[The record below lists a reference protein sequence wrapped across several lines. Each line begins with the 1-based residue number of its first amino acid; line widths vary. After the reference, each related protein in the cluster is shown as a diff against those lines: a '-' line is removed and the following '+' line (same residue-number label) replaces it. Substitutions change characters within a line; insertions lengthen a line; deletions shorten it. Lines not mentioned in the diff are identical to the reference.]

1 MYLVQFWS
9 QTKLDGLLQ
18 SLDVQEHPKV
28 MDLWT
33 KTHTGLGEEF
43 DKKPPHVK
51 VVDFSWIVIYLSLG
65 MIVMFWRDVKII
77 GKRKKISGEEQL
89 FSH

>member
-28 MDLWT
+28 MDL
-33 KTHTGLGEEF
+33 
-43 DKKPPHVK
+43 
-51 VVDFSWIVIYLSLG
+51 
-65 MIVMFWRDVKII
+65 
-77 GKRKKISGEEQL
+77 
-89 FSH
+89 

>member
-1 MYLVQFWS
+1 MYLVQFVQFWS

-33 KTHTGLGEEF
+33 KRHT
-43 DKKPPHVK
+43 
-51 VVDFSWIVIYLSLG
+51 SLG
-65 MIVMFWRDVKII
+65 KGLDQKNTTCKIGGLFMDCDLFI
-77 GKRKKISGEEQL
+77 YGNGCDFLQGFFLKRC
-89 FSH
+89 